1 MNNEVCFVINS
12 KKLYVDEY
20 LVEFNIPIFFICKDD
35 DNNRYAVICENTSE
49 LEYLICR
56 VPLNSLYKML
66 KNELSL
72 YDFIYQSIEKWILK
86 SGDTLESD
94 LVETV
99 QELQFDYYPKKNEY
113 LDLNSDKI
121 CNYIKRIENELD
133 HNSQYEKSSEENY
146 SIELS
151 RMFLETIASFTTVVN
166 ESNNRYKI
174 SRNSVK
180 QRIPLKLALVGGLY

>member
-35 DNNRYAVICENTSE
+35 SNNRYAVICENTSE
-49 LEYLICR
+49 LEYLICH
-56 VPLNSLYKML
+56 VSINSLYKML

-72 YDFIYQSIEKWILK
+72 YDFIYKSIEKWILK
-86 SGDTLESD
+86 SGDTLEADIVEAVQD
-94 LVETV
+94 LR
-99 QELQFDYYPKKNEY
+99 FDYYPKKNEY
-113 LDLNSDKI
+113 LDLNNDKI
-121 CNYIKRIENELD
+121 CNYIKRIENELVE
-133 HNSQYEKSSEENY
+133 QPIEENC
-146 SIELS
+146 SIELTK
-151 RMFLETIASFTTVVN
+151 MVLETIASFSTFVS

-180 QRIPLKLALVGGLY
+180 QKIPLKLALVGGLY

>member
-1 MNNEVCFVINS
+1 MNNDVCFIINS
-12 KKLYVDEY
+12 KNLYVDEY

-35 DNNRYAVICENTSE
+35 NNNRYAVICENTSE
-49 LEYLICR
+49 LEYLICQ
-56 VPLNSLYKML
+56 VSINSLYKML

-72 YDFIYQSIEKWILK
+72 YDFIYKSIEKWILK

-133 HNSQYEKSSEENY
+133 YNSQDENSSEENY